1 MRRVGEEEV
10 EVGEEDKNEFI
21 WALSLCHFVVFDLLL
36 TLGCHHGNE
45 KWRANLSQCT
55 SVSSAVSGTS
65 LSNAIEQSSGMLV
78 VTMSIAVS
86 VCYLRTD
93 GGTKRRT
100 GPGGIVGR
108 KAVKQGGNG
117 ETNEG

>member
-1 MRRVGEEEV
+1 M
-10 EVGEEDKNEFI
+10 GEEDKNEPI
-21 WALSLCHFVVFDLLL
+21 WALSLCLVLVFDLLL

-55 SVSSAVSGTS
+55 SVNSAVSGTS
-65 LSNAIEQSSGMLV
+65 LSNAIEQSSRMLV
-78 VTMSIAVS
+78 VTIAVS

-117 ETNEG
+117 ETNDG